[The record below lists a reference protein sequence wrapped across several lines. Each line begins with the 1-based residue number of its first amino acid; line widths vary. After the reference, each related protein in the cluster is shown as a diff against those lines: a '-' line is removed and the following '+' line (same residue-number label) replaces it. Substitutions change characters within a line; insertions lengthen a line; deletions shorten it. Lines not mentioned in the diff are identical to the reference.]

1 MHCGDMSFQGKLIS
15 CRILTNRALMPD
27 LACCLMSVGNVPFQS
42 RLVDCVV
49 VAYVAGKYQLGTL
62 FVKLSNVSFQCR
74 TMTSLVI
81 TSVTLVQL
89 HFVMDCLYVSVKG
102 VSVKT
107 LVFAPAGS

>member
-1 MHCGDMSFQGKLIS
+1 
-15 CRILTNRALMPD
+15 MPD

-49 VAYVAGKYQLGTL
+49 VAYVASKYQLGTL

-81 TSVTLVQL
+81 TSVTLVQF
-89 HFVMDCLYVSVKG
+89 HFVMDCLNVSVKG